1 MMVRAMSDEVIIEK
15 YQAINQTINQ
25 LGNRLIAKL
34 AKYGIEKN
42 NESFTNLIHSI
53 NEIKAHEKYYT
64 NNTKPTEPNLVPIT
78 YDGEYHCNKSLIEYN
93 DSLIQKIVYYI
104 KLLKYYLALKGVDL
118 NNVNNTNTVAGLIEL
133 IDFIDAILETTFQLG
148 RVKNEYYADEDIEI
162 PFKIIDSQ
170 NNIVEEGEIDIY
182 DGDTLLPT
190 ISLYDTIYLRLKA
203 GEHNLTFKYK
213 GTSKY
218 KPSEASCSITVKP
231 GRITLD
237 TVMAN
242 QTESSLYY
250 RSADTGYINDKWYI
264 KIITKDTQGNILPNV
279 PLIITDVLYEDK
291 EVINENIIANNAI
304 SDANGVC
311 IIQNISL
318 DEYGNH
324 TILIDTQYNSNDIS
338 EANDKYPVNIVHDFY
353 YIDNMNRIY
362 YEGQT
367 QKPIVIELHNEDGV
381 KPYEDGN
388 YLYDDMTVSVT
399 IVNILN
405 DEVVLSTD
413 KIVSNGE
420 IVINTNLP
428 LGYFHIL
435 LDSVIDLS
443 INYADIHFNIVE
455 HTVFLDA
462 LSFNVDGVID
472 LTNPVIEQ
480 ESNEETDKVI
490 SGLSDEEDNYET
502 KKYHVYGKAIVDV
515 RENLH
520 LIKNAT
526 DNSGN
531 INLTTTEILSAINND
546 DTNFIKSLTM
556 SDNIISSESIIRD
569 NNKTIEAN
577 LEEAIG
583 KLYLNDDNNIE
594 YATVG
599 DIYSLDNRKLQYN
612 KQQG

>member
-34 AKYGIEKN
+34 AKYGVEKN

-53 NEIKAHEKYYT
+53 DEIEAHEKYYT
-64 NNTKPTEPNLVPIT
+64 NNNKPTEPNLVPIT

-93 DSLIQKIVYYI
+93 DSLIKKIVYYI
-104 KLLKYYLALKGVDL
+104 KLLKYYLALKGIDL
-118 NNVNNTNTVAGLIEL
+118 NDVNNANTVAELIEL
-133 IDFIDAILETTFQLG
+133 IDFIDVILETTFQLG
-148 RVKNEYYADEDIEI
+148 TVKNEYYADEDIEI

-182 DGDTLLPT
+182 DGDILLST
-190 ISLYDTIYLRLKA
+190 ISVYNAIYLKLEA

-213 GTSKY
+213 GTNKY
-218 KPSEASCSITVKP
+218 KSSEASCSITVKP

-237 TVMAN
+237 TIMVN

-279 PLIITDVLYEDK
+279 PLTITDVLYED
-291 EVINENIIANNAI
+291 EESIDENIIANNAI

-311 IIQNISL
+311 IVQNISL
-318 DEYGNH
+318 NEYGSH
-324 TILIDTQYNSNDIS
+324 TILIDTQYNSTDIS

-353 YIDNMNRIY
+353 YTDNRIY

-367 QKPIVIELHNEDGV
+367 QEPIVIELHNEDGV

-388 YLYDDMTVSVT
+388 YLYDGMTVSVT
-399 IVNILN
+399 IVNILSN
-405 DEVVLSTD
+405 EVVLSTD

-420 IVINTNLP
+420 IIIDINLP

-435 LDSVIDLS
+435 LDSVADFS
-443 INYADIHFNIVE
+443 INYADIHFNMIE
-455 HTVFLDA
+455 HTVSLDA
-462 LSFNVDGVID
+462 LSFNVDDVID
-472 LTNPVIEQ
+472 VTNPTIEQ
-480 ESNEETDKVI
+480 ESNEETDNVI
-490 SGLSDEEDNYET
+490 KQLSDEESDYEI

-515 RENLH
+515 RENLY

-526 DNSGN
+526 DNNGD
-531 INLTTTEILSAINND
+531 INLTKIKILSAINDN

-556 SDNIISSESIIRD
+556 SNNIISSESIIRD
-569 NNKTIEAN
+569 NNKTIDAN
-577 LEEAIG
+577 LEEAIS

-594 YATVG
+594 YTIVG